1 MGQPP
6 LFEGLRWLA
15 MGNSQPKYH
24 KSGLTHEQV
33 EEFRESFDIFD
44 TDGSGEIDA
53 PELREL
59 LRAFGQ
65 NATDE
70 EVQKM
75 IDEVDIDKTGTI
87 TFDEFVVMIVLRM
100 EDAMMSDQA
109 QVRQA
114 FDVFD
119 MDKTGLI
126 TTTELQRALNKR
138 VNGGYITAKE
148 ADDMIK
154 AADKDGDGAVD
165 FEEFVA

>member
-1 MGQPP
+1 
-6 LFEGLRWLA
+6 
-15 MGNSQPKYH
+15 
-24 KSGLTHEQV
+24 
-33 EEFRESFDIFD
+33 
-44 TDGSGEIDA
+44 
-53 PELREL
+53 
-59 LRAFGQ
+59 
-65 NATDE
+65 
-70 EVQKM
+70 M

-138 VNGGYITAKE
+138 CDQPPTDQHFLIAAEFAVGLTA
-148 ADDMIK
+148 ATSPQRRLMT
-154 AADKDGDGAVD
+154 
-165 FEEFVA
+165 